1 MKRRRFLAAGFA
13 ASIPAVSGAQD
24 LWSSP
29 PRMNR
34 PDIASDEG
42 GLWALMDR
50 EETKLR
56 RSPFVIRDAAFSSYI
71 QEIVCRL
78 AGEHC
83 PDVRVHLVRNRYFNA
98 NMAPNGMMQVWSG
111 LMLRVDNEA
120 QLAAVLGHEIGHY
133 LQRHSIERLRDA
145 KARSAFGQFLGLF
158 GVAGLVG
165 QIGMLAGA
173 FAFSREHEREADR
186 IGLTLMSRAGYDPR
200 EAAKIWDNLLLE
212 LKAGPNG
219 DPGKNSPLFATHPAV
234 DERTETLNRLAAE
247 LPTGVTNEQIWQ
259 QKTAPFRREWLNE
272 EIKRG
277 QFEESLAL
285 LKRLVTRSPAQP
297 DYLWARGDV
306 YRLRG
311 STGDIDA
318 AIADYKAAA
327 MLGAEPPETHRGLGM
342 AYRELGQTV
351 EAKASFAR
359 YLELAPQASDSL
371 MIKNYMEELGA

>member
-1 MKRRRFLAAGFA
+1 MKRRRFLVAGLAATVPGMA
-13 ASIPAVSGAQD
+13 MAEGAW
-24 LWSSP
+24 LSP
-29 PRMNR
+29 PRMTR

-56 RSPFVIRDAAFSSYI
+56 RSPFAIRDAEFSRYV
-71 QEIVCRL
+71 QEIACRL
-78 AGEHC
+78 AGDHC
-83 PDVRVHLVRNRYFNA
+83 ADVRVHLVRNRYFNA

-111 LMLRVDNEA
+111 LLLRVDNEA

-133 LQRHSIERLRDA
+133 LQRHTITQLRDA
-145 KARSAFGQFLGLF
+145 KARSAFGQFLGMF

-200 EAAKIWDNLLLE
+200 EAAKVWDNLLLE

-219 DPGKNSPLFATHPAV
+219 DPGKSNPLFATHPAV
-234 DERTETLNRLAAE
+234 EERTETLNKLAAE
-247 LPTGVTNEQIWQ
+247 LPTGVTNEQVWQ

-272 EIKRG
+272 EVKRG
-277 QFEESLAL
+277 QFDESLAL
-285 LKRLVTRSPAQP
+285 LTRLVGRSPAQP
-297 DYLWARGDV
+297 DYLWARGDI

-311 STGDIDA
+311 NATDLDS
-318 AIADYKAAA
+318 AIADYMAAA
-327 MLGAEPPETHRGLGM
+327 ALGGEPPETHRGLGM
-342 AYRELGQTV
+342 AYRARGQV
-351 EAKASFAR
+351 AEARASFLR